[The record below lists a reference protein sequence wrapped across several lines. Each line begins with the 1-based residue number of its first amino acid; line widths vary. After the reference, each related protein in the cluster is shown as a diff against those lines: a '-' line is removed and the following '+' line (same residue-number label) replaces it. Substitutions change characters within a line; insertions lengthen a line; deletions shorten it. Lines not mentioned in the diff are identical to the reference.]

1 MVDMSFLDKSMDLW
15 TYWGFEPW
23 SYKQMK
29 GVSRKITFV
38 KDSFLG
44 EVGRYYA
51 YDYVVWAHQ
60 GVRDAAD
67 IFSTWK
73 PLPDVMTQR
82 FLFIEQIPTFKKK
95 VKTFFWGFRGFLEVY
110 SYVPGAV
117 WDPKIKDL
125 APLVN
130 KAKDMVNSQTWG

>member
-51 YDYVVWAHQ
+51 YD
-60 GVRDAAD
+60 
-67 IFSTWK
+67 
-73 PLPDVMTQR
+73 
-82 FLFIEQIPTFKKK
+82 
-95 VKTFFWGFRGFLEVY
+95 
-110 SYVPGAV
+110 
-117 WDPKIKDL
+117 
-125 APLVN
+125 
-130 KAKDMVNSQTWG
+130 